1 MNKQQIIIGVSVI
14 IIIFAIFGIIFT
26 FQDRAEVSNSPA
38 ENIPAEQS
46 FDFVKEDTSSSPTE
60 YFESFGL
67 NKLKINVYGGPKDI
81 KTVIKNNVEYSLIRN
96 PKSIGG
102 LEFVSSDEFGEY
114 YFAQDSAGENIIFTP
129 GDASGRFGYGDVGE
143 VSGVPIR
150 ERIPS
155 AEYYAAYP
163 TSELALK
170 SGFTIVENTG
180 VANRFLSTK
189 YLKIKNLTN
198 NKEVVVEI
206 DSRNPIENT
215 LMISEA
221 GRIALGL
228 DNNALGS
235 FELVLVEKENYTLG
249 AIRR

>member
-14 IIIFAIFGIIFT
+14 IIIFAILGIIFT
-26 FQDRAEVSNSPA
+26 FQDRAEVSNTPS
-38 ENIPAEQS
+38 ENTQIEQT
-46 FDFVKEDTSSSPTE
+46 FDFVKDDTSSEPE
-60 YFESFGL
+60 DYFESFGL

-81 KTVIKNNVEYSLIRN
+81 KTVAKNNIEYSLIRN
-96 PKSIGG
+96 PKNIGG
-102 LEFVSSDEFGEY
+102 LEFVSSNEFGEY
-114 YFAQDSAGENIIFTP
+114 YFAKDSEGQNIIFTA
-129 GDASGRFGYGDVGE
+129 GDANGRFGYSDVGE
-143 VSGVPIR
+143 VSGVLIR

-170 SGFTIVENTG
+170 SGFALVEDTG
-180 VANRFLSTK
+180 IANRFLATK
-189 YLKIKNLTN
+189 YLKIKNLN
-198 NKEVVVEI
+198 NNREVVVEI

-235 FELVLVEKENYTLG
+235 FELMLVEKENYTLG
-249 AIRR
+249 VIRR